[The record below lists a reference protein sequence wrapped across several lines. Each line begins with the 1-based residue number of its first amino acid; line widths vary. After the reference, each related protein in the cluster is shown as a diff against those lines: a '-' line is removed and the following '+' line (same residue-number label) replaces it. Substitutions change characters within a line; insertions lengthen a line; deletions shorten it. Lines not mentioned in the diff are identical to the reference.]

1 MIIGIIGAGAAGLMA
16 AATIIELAPAATV
29 YLIEKNRVLG
39 RKVSIS
45 GGGRCNVTTGVHNIK
60 DLLTRYPR
68 GYKFLTTAMYHFGP
82 EQVYSWFEDH
92 GVPLKTEADLRV
104 FPQSNIGT
112 DVVAVFERLFHDNQ
126 VQVLAGE
133 TAQSVTR
140 QGDQFHIAVRSR
152 KNLAV
157 DKLILTTGG
166 QAHRYT
172 GSTGDGYKFAEQL
185 GHTITPLAQSLNAFI
200 LADVWVKQLAGVS
213 FVAVGLQ
220 IKDKK
225 QYHFTGP
232 IVCTHQGISGP
243 AVFALSSQIAFERYS
258 AQRPLTLLID
268 LLPTVSGE
276 QLRHELLNT
285 FKRQPQ
291 QKLRT
296 TLHAWLPNSVIAA
309 LLGELNLPAT
319 KTNGEVSHVMM
330 QRIIDQFKKCPVSI
344 IGRGSGDEFVTAGG
358 VDLTEVNPRTMESKL
373 CPGLFFAGEILN
385 IDGYTGGFNLQAAW
399 ATGRLA
405 GEHCLE

>member
-1 MIIGIIGAGAAGLMA
+1 MTIGVIGAGAAGLMA
-16 AATIIELAPAATV
+16 AATIIELAPTATV

-60 DLLTRYPR
+60 ELLTRYPR
-68 GYKFLTTAMYHFGP
+68 GHKFLTTAMYHFGP
-82 EQVYSWFEDH
+82 EQVYAWFEDH

-112 DVVAVFERLFHDNQ
+112 DVVAAFQKLFRTSQ
-126 VQVLAGE
+126 VTVLAGE
-133 TAQSVTR
+133 TAQTISH
-140 QGDQFHIAVRSR
+140 QNNQFEITLRSG
-152 KNLAV
+152 KTLST

-172 GSTGDGYKFAEQL
+172 GSTGDGYIFAEQL
-185 GHTITPLAQSLNAFI
+185 GHHITPVAASLNSFI
-200 LADVWVKQLAGVS
+200 LADDWVKQLAGVS
-213 FVAVGLQ
+213 FVAVSLQ

-225 QYHFTGP
+225 AFHFTGP

-243 AVFALSSQIAFERYS
+243 AVFALSSQIAFEQYS
-258 AQRPLTLLID
+258 AQHPMTLLVD
-268 LLPTVSGE
+268 FVPTMSGE
-276 QLRHELLNT
+276 QLRHELTNSFT
-285 FKRQPQ
+285 RFPQ
-291 QKLRT
+291 QTLRT
-296 TLHAWLPNSVIAA
+296 TLHAWLPKSVVEG
-309 LLGELNLPAT
+309 LLGVLGLPLT
-319 KTNGEVSHVMM
+319 KTNGEISHVMR
-330 QRIIDQFKKCPVSI
+330 QRILDHLKKCPVSI

-358 VDLTEVNPRTMESKL
+358 VELAEVNPRTMESKL

-405 GEHCLE
+405 GEHSLD